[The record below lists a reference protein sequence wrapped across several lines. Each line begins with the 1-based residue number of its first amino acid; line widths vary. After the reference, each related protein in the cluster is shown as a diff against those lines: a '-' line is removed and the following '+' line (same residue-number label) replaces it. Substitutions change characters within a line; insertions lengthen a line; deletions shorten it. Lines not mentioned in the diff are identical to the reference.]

1 MAGIGHN
8 QPQNKNIVAY
18 EQGMRFH
25 LGISTSN
32 LMRSEPEFTRTKAEA
47 KRRRK
52 ALQEAGYRVHI
63 FEITPSGGLSAPV
76 SR

>member
-1 MAGIGHN
+1 MTQIGHN
-8 QPQNKNIVAY
+8 LPRNRNVVAY

-32 LMRSEPEFTRTKAEA
+32 LMRSEPEFVRTKAEA
-47 KRRRK
+47 RQRRK

-63 FEITPSGGLSAPV
+63 FEITPAGGLFAPV
-76 SR
+76 R